1 MNKGLALVCSEITDD
16 LSGVEIKETETE
28 DPTGNEVLIKVKAA
42 SVNFPDLLMTQGK
55 YQHKPE
61 LPFVLGME
69 GSGVIVKA
77 GDSVKNLN
85 LGDEVT
91 FGSWGTGAFSE
102 FIKVPE
108 QGVKLK
114 PKTLDFAQ
122 AASFQTA
129 YLTAY
134 VSLVRR
140 GEVIKGD
147 TVLVHGSTG
156 GVGMAA
162 VQLAKHLDA
171 KVIATGTSLEK
182 LEKTKDWGADHIVLT
197 HKDENVSFREEV
209 KDLTDGKGAD
219 VIYDPVGGDVFD
231 ESIRCINWGGRLLIV
246 GYALGGAAPVN
257 PGIDRRAGRQDRRGD
272 RHHRHGTHARLR
284 RLIWRLSPPRAD
296 RLRPLHRLRGVEL
309 LPVLLLVRRRS
320 TDLMREL
327 ADIPGFYAPVHRAL
341 VEPILLGGAPRTVA
355 IANGTLAA
363 AVGLGL
369 RLWVVGIALWLV
381 GHLLAV
387 WAAKR
392 DAQIVDVARRHLR
405 FPTWFGV

>member
-16 LSGVEIKETETE
+16 LSGVEIKETETQ

-69 GSGVIVKA
+69 GSGVIQKTGNIVK
-77 GDSVKNLN
+77 DLKE
-85 LGDEVT
+85 GDEVT

-114 PKTLDFAQ
+114 PKSLDFAQ

-147 TVLVHGSTG
+147 TVLVHGATG

-197 HKDENVSFREEV
+197 HKDKGVSFREEV
-209 KDLTDGKGAD
+209 KGLTDGKGAD

-246 GYALGGAAPVN
+246 GFASGRIPSAPVN
-257 PGIDRRAGRQDRRGD
+257 MPLIKGFSIIGVRAGEYGRRDPVKGEENNQAI
-272 RHHRHGTHARLR
+272 REIAETGVLQPYVCREF
-284 RLIWRLSPPRAD
+284 
-296 RLRPLHRLRGVEL
+296 PLLESKEAIRFLEQRK
-309 LPVLLLVRRRS
+309 
-320 TDLMREL
+320 
-327 ADIPGFYAPVHRAL
+327 
-341 VEPILLGGAPRTVA
+341 LLGKVA
-355 IANGTLAA
+355 I
-363 AVGLGL
+363 VM
-369 RLWVVGIALWLV
+369 
-381 GHLLAV
+381 
-387 WAAKR
+387 
-392 DAQIVDVARRHLR
+392 D
-405 FPTWFGV
+405 